1 VKRNNKNVS
10 ISEVRLDEIMIYEFT
25 KNVYCQQDISDIEL
39 NELLG
44 NLYWYLD
51 KKLFNYI
58 DTDRDIID
66 IQAYIKL
73 TYEKEK

>member
-1 VKRNNKNVS
+1 MQRKNENIS
-10 ISEVRLDEIMIYEFT
+10 ISEVRLDEIMIYEFV
-25 KNVYCQQDISDIEL
+25 KNIYCQEDIPDIEL
-39 NELLG
+39 NNLLG

-73 TYEKEK
+73 TYKSDK

>member
-1 VKRNNKNVS
+1 MKRNNKNVS

-58 DTDRDIID
+58 TS
-66 IQAYIKL
+66 
-73 TYEKEK
+73 EM

>member
-1 VKRNNKNVS
+1 MKRNNKNVS